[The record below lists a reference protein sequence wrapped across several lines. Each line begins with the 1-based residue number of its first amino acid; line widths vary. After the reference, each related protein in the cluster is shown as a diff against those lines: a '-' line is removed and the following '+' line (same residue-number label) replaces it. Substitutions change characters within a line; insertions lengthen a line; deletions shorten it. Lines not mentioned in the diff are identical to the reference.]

1 LIADTSLINDF
12 LFVNIK
18 KGNYMNFDSAFAKL
32 LMHEGGFSDHKD
44 DPGGKTNFGIT
55 EAVARKHGFT
65 GDMRSLSAEVAKR
78 IYQKDYWDAIS
89 ADELPAEIRYAMFDA
104 AVNSGPGR
112 AAKWLQAC
120 VGVEPDGGIGPKT
133 LAAVN
138 AFDATQLIE
147 DYAKRRLSF
156 LMDLQTWETF
166 GKGWGRRVA
175 EVQKTGLDMA

>member
-1 LIADTSLINDF
+1 MKD
-12 LFVNIK
+12 
-18 KGNYMNFDSAFAKL
+18 NFEAALKAIL
-32 LMHEGGFSDHKD
+32 HHEGGYVNHPA
-44 DPGGKTNFGIT
+44 DPGGMTNLGVTKRVWEEWVGHEVDEKT
-55 EAVARKHGFT
+55 
-65 GDMRSLSAEVAKR
+65 MRNLTPEIVGPMYKV
-78 IYQKDYWDAIS
+78 KYWDKIKG
-89 ADELPAEIRYAMFDA
+89 DELPTGVDYVVFDA

-112 AAKWLQAC
+112 AANWLQAC

-138 AFDATQLIE
+138 AFDANQLIE

-156 LMDLQTWETF
+156 LMDLKTWDTF

>member
-1 LIADTSLINDF
+1 M
-12 LFVNIK
+12 
-18 KGNYMNFDSAFAKL
+18 Y
-32 LMHEGGFSDHKD
+32 
-44 DPGGKTNFGIT
+44 KT
-55 EAVARKHGFT
+55 K
-65 GDMRSLSAEVAKR
+65 
-78 IYQKDYWDAIS
+78 YWDKIKG
-89 ADELPAEIRYAMFDA
+89 DDLPTGVDYVVFDA

-138 AFDATQLIE
+138 AFDANQLIE

-156 LMDLQTWETF
+156 LMDLQTWDTF